1 MTAEDAEKNRTFEKL
16 EQIIDVLEK
25 KMFEFE
31 NYIEQQTVPKKRG
44 KKSAGITTQVEETA
58 LPKNNGFIS
67 IESVKSFL
75 DKTVAD
81 IQTSA
86 DKLRAITGF
95 KSMLD
100 SVAEDLRSKF
110 EEFIQKNKG

>member
-1 MTAEDAEKNRTFEKL
+1 M
-16 EQIIDVLEK
+16 IVSVVLEK

-31 NYIEQQTVPKKRG
+31 NYIEQQTLPKRRG
-44 KKSAGITTQVEETA
+44 RKPAGITSQVQETA
-58 LPKNNGFIS
+58 LPKNNGFVS

-100 SVAEDLRSKF
+100 SVAEKLRKSF
-110 EEFIQKNKG
+110 DEFIQNIRKN